1 MEIQDYI
8 EKYGEYG
15 GRMMHFWMTENKQIE
30 LSSASLQILEKI
42 NKNYNKNIEN
52 KEVREENIRSNIS
65 LLADFYLSLYKEMKG
80 ENVLQKQIIID
91 PDEIRKLFAPWGY
104 DKTNTLEFH
113 KIGGE
118 LTNVVFRK
126 VFYEYDIKN
135 IAFITGAP
143 ASGKSRAL
151 RNEAIA
157 SKLNLD
163 SYAVIYDSP
172 ITDFT
177 IFVKE
182 RAEPLLNKGIKICY
196 IQVYNDPVTTFK
208 NMLHRGVNEGR
219 FLPCL
224 YFLYGLLA
232 QKDRV
237 RDIEKWSDGV
247 DGFIYM
253 GIDNSGNNVKETLCD
268 LKDAEKA
275 FDYNITLSQIN
286 KMLAYGEDY
295 RKYLHQER
303 ERIESSGQTG
313 GTRQDVHGGDRLLS
327 VARTTR
333 NNEDTIADVLRGLLH
348 VKVALQLQLR
358 ESLLYNAGTMEESI
372 SGVGE
377 KGNGE
382 NGYGSVINGENI
394 DPKAIIDELIR
405 CASTGESNPD
415 LAERA
420 KLVFL
425 GDELARMHISK
436 EADRRMNPEKYLS
449 PHYAGMLARNVGDES
464 KFGEGEFATSER
476 VFTLRG
482 GEYVMGSASITG
494 PDKVAE
500 MFRHLEGYGVENT
513 FAVYIPKGSDG
524 GADPSK
530 AVVQFLS
537 SGDKGGAQANIDA
550 IIQGA
555 LRCDAKE
562 VYFVHNHPSGS
573 LVPSAQDKAVYLTL
587 GAALGAY
594 GIRLNEGVIL
604 NTNSGKYATFSLGEG
619 DGLSV
624 GHTTREHTESKDLQ
638 RYEVLEFS
646 KTVFDKNH
654 KFDVP
659 QKFTRSEDVA
669 AFLSKMRFGEGDKI
683 GYLVLDRGMNVRGNF
698 FLNKSEIK
706 SEECEALAGE
716 IGKNA
721 IRYSGSG
728 VLLYGRFDMSDRIAR
743 KLSEDISKVSGKM
756 LQLTDIVTFN
766 DRNDYRFYKSYSDDG
781 ILFEGKEE
789 YVKKNNKDN
798 NMDINDKVT
807 DKELTEQRRAFE
819 KEFFA
824 YETGI
829 EMIEARMETHQDTIT
844 EELLLADSA
853 DKLEELKKKIQQ
865 NIVDNGGE
873 KEHVK
878 ELEKLIRK
886 IDYMVSSIR
895 IGDEESGQKKNNPV
909 KEDKKE
915 ERNQKTMQEEGVAKK
930 AAKSSSFP
938 AQIVLGYAQVCDI
951 KDKDGNKI
959 NTPFPK
965 MRIQLDTS
973 YIEKN
978 KGSVNITKRNDGEDM
993 LNLAIVPNDNK
1004 RIQSPYLVISKRDG
1018 LDATVKG
1025 RDVTFSDSNSVY
1037 EFSVSLKDMKAKAQA
1052 AGVDGVN
1059 IPLNVG
1065 SFSGKTAVKINEKS
1079 NDVKNKLSA
1088 GELELDASF
1097 RVVNQF
1103 DRLVKMKQNLDEAR
1117 RDVNYV
1123 NLSLGDGINLE
1134 NAAFRRN
1141 GKIVPQTLI
1150 MLDVEKVKNLPESD
1164 AFGNIK
1170 IAVCARSRDEEYL
1183 RKNGIIVDSNEVFRN
1198 RKNELVPS
1206 LNIVADP
1213 QTYKNGQPY
1222 DNTVKTVTLRKSDI
1236 LNMPTIKKEKSNVV
1250 AIMVDSETNKVS
1262 VNTYAYVN
1270 SGNKKELQ
1278 DYLRKETKDDQLTIN
1293 DKKPQLSTTELCGW
1307 ATNYDIEK
1315 SRKAAVI
1322 WQHTHPKTEL
1332 GADAV
1337 TQYQIVGGMTQ
1348 ETQQQ
1353 QQVNK
1358 KNVARDFSV
1367 STEENGEGEVK
1378 KKGRSV

>member
-65 LLADFYLSLYKEMKG
+65 LLSEFYLSLYKREVGG
-80 ENVLQKQIIID
+80 EQRKRQIVID
-91 PDEIRKLFAPWGY
+91 PDEVRKLLAPWGY
-104 DKTNTLEFH
+104 DKTNVSEYNDVGREVTSR
-113 KIGGE
+113 
-118 LTNVVFRK
+118 VFDDVRDGYGIRSIL
-126 VFYEYDIKN
+126 FLS
-135 IAFITGAP
+135 GAP
-143 ASGKSRAL
+143 ASGKSSAL
-151 RNEAIA
+151 RNVNVAAQIGV
-157 SKLNLD
+157 D
-163 SYAVIYDSP
+163 GYDVVYDSP
-172 ITDFT
+172 ITSFRKFAD
-177 IFVKE
+177 E
-182 RAEPLLNKGIKICY
+182 LARPLLEKGVEVKYVQI
-196 IQVYNDPVTTFK
+196 YNDPVTTFR
-208 NMLHRGVNEGR
+208 NMMDRGISGGR

-224 YFLYGLLA
+224 YFLNGMLMQNNRPKEVAAEFGGL
-232 QKDRV
+232 
-237 RDIEKWSDGV
+237 S
-247 DGFIYM
+247 GFTYM
-253 GIDNSGNNVKETLCD
+253 GIDNAGNVTKEKL
-268 LKDAEKA
+268 LDAKEAERA
-275 FDYNITLSQIN
+275 FDYDITLSQIT
-286 KMLAYGEDY
+286 KMLEYARE
-295 RKYLHQER
+295 YLEKKS
-303 ERIESSGQTG
+303 ERIKRTGQTG
-313 GTRQDVHGGDRLLS
+313 GARQDVRGGTGFSD
-327 VARTTR
+327 AAPATR
-333 NNEDTIADVLRGLLH
+333 DNEDTIADVVRGLLH
-348 VKVALQLQLR
+348 VEMALRVQLGN
-358 ESLLYNAGTMEESI
+358 SLLHNAGALENPMAGFGRE
-372 SGVGE
+372 GVE
-377 KGNGE
+377 RTW
-382 NGYGSVINGENI
+382 YGSDVTDEVVN
-394 DPKAIIDELIR
+394 PKAIKDELIR

-415 LAERA
+415 LAEMA

-425 GDELARMHISK
+425 GEELARMHISK

-494 PDKVAE
+494 SDKVAE

-513 FAVYIPKGSDG
+513 FAVYLPKGSDG

-624 GHTTREHTESKDLQ
+624 GHTTREHTESEDLQ

-706 SEECEALAGE
+706 SEECEAVAGE

-798 NMDINDKVT
+798 DMDSNDKVT

-886 IDYMVSSIR
+886 IDSMVSSIR

-1236 LNMPTIKKEKSNVV
+1236 LNMPTIKKDKSNVV

-1262 VNTYAYVN
+1262 VNTYAYVK
-1270 SGNKKELQ
+1270 SGNKNELQ

-1293 DKKPQLSTTELCGW
+1293 DKKPQLSTIELCGW

-1367 STEENGEGEVK
+1367 SNEENGEGEVK

>member
-1 MEIQDYI
+1 MILLNNIIMTIEEYI

-15 GRMMHFWMTENKQIE
+15 GRLLQFYDNEGSPKI
-30 LSSASLQILEKI
+30 LSDDSKKLLDII

-52 KEVREENIRSNIS
+52 KEVREGNIRSNIS
-65 LLADFYLSLYKEMKG
+65 LLSEFYLSLYKREVGG
-80 ENVLQKQIIID
+80 EQRKRQIVID
-91 PDEIRKLFAPWGY
+91 PDEVRKVLAPWGY
-104 DKTNTLEFH
+104 DKA
-113 KIGGE
+113 
-118 LTNVVFRK
+118 NVSEYNDVGREVTSRVFDDVRNGYGIRSIL
-126 VFYEYDIKN
+126 FL
-135 IAFITGAP
+135 AGAP
-143 ASGKSRAL
+143 ASGKSSAL
-151 RNEAIA
+151 RNGNVAAQVGI
-157 SKLNLD
+157 D
-163 SYAVIYDSP
+163 GYDVVYDSP
-172 ITDFT
+172 ITNFRKFADDM
-177 IFVKE
+177 V
-182 RAEPLLNKGIKICY
+182 RPLLEKGVEVKYVQI
-196 IQVYNDPVTTFK
+196 YNDPVTTFR
-208 NMLHRGVNEGR
+208 NMMDRGVSDGR

-224 YFLYGLLA
+224 YFLNGMLVQNDRPKDVAAEFGGL
-232 QKDRV
+232 
-237 RDIEKWSDGV
+237 S
-247 DGFIYM
+247 GFTYM
-253 GIDNSGNNVKETLCD
+253 GIDNTGNVTKERL
-268 LKDAEKA
+268 LDAREAERA
-275 FDYNITLSQIN
+275 FDYDITLSQIT
-286 KMLAYGEDY
+286 KMHEYGRE
-295 RKYLHQER
+295 YLEKES
-303 ERIESSGQTG
+303 ERIKSAGQTG
-313 GTRQDVHGGDRLLS
+313 GARQDVRGGAGLFNS
-327 VARTTR
+327 APTTR
-333 NNEDTIADVLRGLLH
+333 DNEDTIADVVRGLLH
-348 VKVALQLQLR
+348 VEMALRVQLG
-358 ESLLYNAGTMEESI
+358 ESLLHNAGALENPMAGLGRE
-372 SGVGE
+372 GVE
-377 KGNGE
+377 RTWDEYAVTDEVVN
-382 NGYGSVINGENI
+382 
-394 DPKAIIDELIR
+394 PKAIKDELIR

-420 KLVFL
+420 KFVFL
-425 GDELARMHISK
+425 GEELARKQILK

-449 PHYAGMLARNVGDES
+449 PHYAGMLARNIGDES

-500 MFRHLEGYGVENT
+500 MFRHLESYGVENT

-524 GADPSK
+524 EADHSN
-530 AVVQFLS
+530 AVVQYLA
-537 SGDKGGAQANIDA
+537 SGDKCGAQANMDA
-550 IIQGA
+550 MIQGA

-573 LVPSAQDKAVYLTL
+573 LKPSEPDKKIYSTL
-587 GAALGAY
+587 NNAFEAY
-594 GIRLNEGVIL
+594 SIKLNDAVIL
-604 NTNSGKYATFSLGEG
+604 NTNSGKYATFAFSDKESGII
-619 DGLSV
+619 
-624 GHTTREHTESKDLQ
+624 GHTTHDHTQSENLQ

-646 KTVFDKNH
+646 KTVFEKNH
-654 KFDVP
+654 KFDSLH
-659 QKFTRSEDVA
+659 QILNSNDVA

-706 SEECEALAGE
+706 SEECEAVAGE

-743 KLSEDISKVSGKM
+743 KLSEDISKVSGRT

-766 DRNDYRFYKSYSDDG
+766 DRNDYRHYKSYSDDG

-798 NMDINDKVT
+798 DMDINDKVT

-824 YETGI
+824 HETGI

-886 IDYMVSSIR
+886 IDSMVSSIR
-895 IGDEESGQKKNNPV
+895 IGDEGSGLKNDPV

-915 ERNQKTMQEEGVAKK
+915 ERNQETIQAEGVAKK
-930 AAKSSSFP
+930 AAKASSFP

-965 MRIQLDTS
+965 MRIQLDMS
-973 YIEKN
+973 YVEKN
-978 KGSVNITKRNDGEDM
+978 KGSVNISKRNDGEDM

-1052 AGVDGVN
+1052 AGVEGGN

-1079 NDVKNKLSA
+1079 NDVKNKLSE

-1170 IAVCARSRDEEYL
+1170 IAVCARSR
-1183 RKNGIIVDSNEVFRN
+1183 GIIVDSDEVFRN

-1262 VNTYAYVN
+1262 VNTYAYVK

-1293 DKKPQLSTTELCGW
+1293 DKNPQLSTTELCGW

-1332 GADAV
+1332 GADAGD
-1337 TQYQIVGGMTQ
+1337 IFGNGHG
-1348 ETQQQ
+1348 
-1353 QQVNK
+1353 
-1358 KNVARDFSV
+1358 
-1367 STEENGEGEVK
+1367 EEPLFHK
-1378 KKGRSV
+1378 RH

>member
-1 MEIQDYI
+1 MTIEEYI

-15 GRMMHFWMTENKQIE
+15 GRLLQFYDNEGSPKI
-30 LSSASLQILEKI
+30 LSDDSKKLLDII

-65 LLADFYLSLYKEMKG
+65 LLSEFYLSLYKREVGG
-80 ENVLQKQIIID
+80 EQRKRQIVID
-91 PDEIRKLFAPWGY
+91 PDEVRKVLAPWGY
-104 DKTNTLEFH
+104 DKTNVSEYNDVGREITSR
-113 KIGGE
+113 
-118 LTNVVFRK
+118 VFNDVRDGYGIRSIL
-126 VFYEYDIKN
+126 FL
-135 IAFITGAP
+135 AGAP
-143 ASGKSRAL
+143 ASGKSSAL
-151 RNEAIA
+151 RNGNVAAQIGI
-157 SKLNLD
+157 D
-163 SYAVIYDSP
+163 GYDVVYDSP
-172 ITDFT
+172 ITSFRKFADDM
-177 IFVKE
+177 V
-182 RAEPLLNKGIKICY
+182 RPLLEKGVEVKYVQI
-196 IQVYNDPVTTFK
+196 YNDPVTTFK
-208 NMLHRGVNEGR
+208 NMMDRGISGGR

-224 YFLYGLLA
+224 YFLNGMLMQNNRPKIVA
-232 QKDRV
+232 RMFAGTK
-237 RDIEKWSDGV
+237 
-247 DGFIYM
+247 GFTYM
-253 GIDNSGNNVKETLCD
+253 GIDNTGNVTRERLLDAKE
-268 LKDAEKA
+268 AERA
-275 FDYNITLSQIN
+275 FDYDITLSQIT
-286 KMLAYGEDY
+286 KMHEYG
-295 RKYLHQER
+295 RKYLDKER
-303 ERIESSGQTG
+303 ERVKSAGQTG
-313 GTRQDVHGGDRLLS
+313 GARQDVRGGAGFSD
-327 VARTTR
+327 AAPATR
-333 NNEDTIADVLRGLLH
+333 DNEDTIADVVRGLLH
-348 VKVALQLQLR
+348 VEVALRVQLGN
-358 ESLLYNAGTMEESI
+358 SLLHNAGALENPMAGFGRE
-372 SGVGE
+372 GVE
-377 KGNGE
+377 RTWD
-382 NGYGSVINGENI
+382 GSDVTDEVVN
-394 DPKAIIDELIR
+394 PKAIKDELIR

-420 KLVFL
+420 KFVFL
-425 GDELARMHISK
+425 GEELARRQILK

-449 PHYAGMLARNVGDES
+449 PHYAGMLARNIGDES

-500 MFRHLEGYGVENT
+500 MFRHLESYGVENT

-524 GADPSK
+524 EADHSN
-530 AVVQFLS
+530 AVVQYLA
-537 SGDKGGAQANIDA
+537 SGDKCGAQANMDA
-550 IIQGA
+550 MIQGA

-573 LVPSAQDKAVYLTL
+573 LKPSEPDKKIYSTL
-587 GAALGAY
+587 NNAFEAY
-594 GIRLNEGVIL
+594 SIKLNDAVIL
-604 NTNSGKYATFSLGEG
+604 NTNSGKYATFAFSDKESGII
-619 DGLSV
+619 
-624 GHTTREHTESKDLQ
+624 GHTTHDHTQSENLQ

-646 KTVFDKNH
+646 KTVFEKNH
-654 KFDVP
+654 KFDSLH
-659 QKFTRSEDVA
+659 QILNSNDVA

-706 SEECEALAGE
+706 SEECEAVAGE

-743 KLSEDISKVSGKM
+743 KLSEDISKVSGRT

-766 DRNDYRFYKSYSDDG
+766 DRNDYRHYKSYSDDG

-798 NMDINDKVT
+798 DMDINDKVT

-824 YETGI
+824 HETGI

-886 IDYMVSSIR
+886 IDSMVSSIR
-895 IGDEESGQKKNNPV
+895 IGDEGSGLKNDPV

-915 ERNQKTMQEEGVAKK
+915 ERNQETMQAEGVAKK
-930 AAKSSSFP
+930 AAKASSFP

-965 MRIQLDTS
+965 MRIQLDMS
-973 YIEKN
+973 YVEKN
-978 KGSVNITKRNDGEDM
+978 KGSVNISKRNDGEDM

-1052 AGVDGVN
+1052 AGVEGVN

-1141 GKIVPQTLI
+1141 GKIVPQTFI

-1170 IAVCARSRDEEYL
+1170 IAVCARSR
-1183 RKNGIIVDSNEVFRN
+1183 GIIVDSDEVFRN

-1262 VNTYAYVN
+1262 VNTYAYVK

-1367 STEENGEGEVK
+1367 STEVNGEGEVK

>member
-1 MEIQDYI
+1 MTIEEYI

-15 GRMMHFWMTENKQIE
+15 GRLLQFYDNEGSPKI
-30 LSSASLQILEKI
+30 LSDDSKKLLDII

-65 LLADFYLSLYKEMKG
+65 LLSEFYLSLYKREVGG
-80 ENVLQKQIIID
+80 EQRKRQIVID
-91 PDEIRKLFAPWGY
+91 PDEVRKVLAPWGY
-104 DKTNTLEFH
+104 DKTNVSEYNDVGREVTSR
-113 KIGGE
+113 
-118 LTNVVFRK
+118 VFNDVRDGYGIRSIL
-126 VFYEYDIKN
+126 FLS
-135 IAFITGAP
+135 GAP
-143 ASGKSRAL
+143 ASGKSSAL
-151 RNEAIA
+151 RNGNVAAQIGI
-157 SKLNLD
+157 D
-163 SYAVIYDSP
+163 GYDVVYDSP
-172 ITDFT
+172 ISSFSNFAKN
-177 IFVKE
+177 I
-182 RAEPLLNKGIKICY
+182 ANPLLEKGVKISY

-208 NMLHRGVNEGR
+208 NMLHRGVKEGR
-219 FLPCL
+219 FLPPL
-224 YFLYGLLA
+224 YFLNGMLA
-232 QKDRV
+232 QKNRV
-237 RDIEKWSDGV
+237 RNIARWFDGV

-286 KMLAYGEDY
+286 KMLEYGEDY

-333 NNEDTIADVLRGLLH
+333 NNEDTITDVLRGLLH
-348 VKVALQLQLR
+348 VKVALQLRLR
-358 ESLLYNAGTMEESI
+358 ESLFYDAGTMEESI
-372 SGVGE
+372 SGVGQ
-377 KGNGE
+377 KGNGG
-382 NGYGSVINGENI
+382 NGYGSSVGLIEENI

-405 CASTGESNPD
+405 CASTGESNPY

-425 GDELARMHISK
+425 GEELAMN

-449 PHYAGMLARNVGDES
+449 PHYAGMLARNIGDES

-500 MFRHLEGYGVENT
+500 MFRHLESYGVENT

-524 GADPSK
+524 EADHSN
-530 AVVQFLS
+530 AVVQYLA

-550 IIQGA
+550 MIQGA

-573 LVPSAQDKAVYLTL
+573 LKPSEPDKKIYSTL
-587 GAALGAY
+587 NNAFEAY
-594 GIRLNEGVIL
+594 SIKLNDAVIL
-604 NTNSGKYATFSLGEG
+604 NTNSGKYATFAFSDKESGII
-619 DGLSV
+619 
-624 GHTTREHTESKDLQ
+624 GHTTHDHTQSENLQ

-646 KTVFDKNH
+646 KTVFEKNH
-654 KFDVP
+654 KFDSLH
-659 QKFTRSEDVA
+659 QILNSNDVA

-706 SEECEALAGE
+706 SEECEAVAGE

-743 KLSEDISKVSGKM
+743 KLSEDISKVSGRT

-766 DRNDYRFYKSYSDDG
+766 DRNDYRHYKSYSDDG

-798 NMDINDKVT
+798 DMDINDKVT

-824 YETGI
+824 HETGI

-886 IDYMVSSIR
+886 IDSMVSSIR
-895 IGDEESGQKKNNPV
+895 IGDEGSGLKNDPV

-915 ERNQKTMQEEGVAKK
+915 ERNQETMQAEGVAKK
-930 AAKSSSFP
+930 AAKASSFP

-965 MRIQLDTS
+965 MRIQLDMS
-973 YIEKN
+973 YVEKN
-978 KGSVNITKRNDGEDM
+978 KGSVNISKRNDGEDM

-1052 AGVDGVN
+1052 AGVEGVN

-1123 NLSLGDGINLE
+1123 NLSLGVGINLE

-1141 GKIVPQTLI
+1141 GKIVPQTFI

-1170 IAVCARSRDEEYL
+1170 IAVCARSR
-1183 RKNGIIVDSNEVFRN
+1183 GIIVDSDEVFRN

-1222 DNTVKTVTLRKSDI
+1222 DNTVKTVILRKSDI

-1262 VNTYAYVN
+1262 VNTYAYVK

-1367 STEENGEGEVK
+1367 STEVNGEGEVK

>member
-1 MEIQDYI
+1 MQFYDNEGSPKI
-8 EKYGEYG
+8 
-15 GRMMHFWMTENKQIE
+15 
-30 LSSASLQILEKI
+30 LSDDSKKLLDII

-52 KEVREENIRSNIS
+52 KEVREGNIRSNIS
-65 LLADFYLSLYKEMKG
+65 LLSEFYLSLYKREVGG
-80 ENVLQKQIIID
+80 EQRKRQIVID
-91 PDEIRKLFAPWGY
+91 PDEVRKVLAPWGY
-104 DKTNTLEFH
+104 DKTNVSEYNDVGREVTSR
-113 KIGGE
+113 
-118 LTNVVFRK
+118 VFDDVRNGYGIRSIL
-126 VFYEYDIKN
+126 FL
-135 IAFITGAP
+135 AGAP
-143 ASGKSRAL
+143 ASGKSSAL
-151 RNEAIA
+151 RNGNVAAQIGI
-157 SKLNLD
+157 D
-163 SYAVIYDSP
+163 GYDVVYDSP
-172 ITDFT
+172 ITSFRKFADDM
-177 IFVKE
+177 V
-182 RAEPLLNKGIKICY
+182 RPLLEKGVEVKYVQI
-196 IQVYNDPVTTFK
+196 YNDPVTTFR
-208 NMLHRGVNEGR
+208 NMMDRGISGGR

-224 YFLYGLLA
+224 YFLNGMLV
-232 QKDRV
+232 QNHRPKDVTRMF
-237 RDIEKWSDGV
+237 DGTK
-247 DGFIYM
+247 GFTYM
-253 GIDNSGNNVKETLCD
+253 GIDNTGNVTKERL
-268 LKDAEKA
+268 LDAREAERA
-275 FDYNITLSQIN
+275 FDYDITLSQIT
-286 KMLAYGEDY
+286 KMHEYG
-295 RKYLHQER
+295 RKYLDKER
-303 ERIESSGQTG
+303 ESVKRTGQTG
-313 GTRQDVHGGDRLLS
+313 GTRQDVRGGAGLFNS
-327 VARTTR
+327 APTTR
-333 NNEDTIADVLRGLLH
+333 DNEDTIADVVRGLLH
-348 VKVALQLQLR
+348 VEMALRVQLG
-358 ESLLYNAGTMEESI
+358 ESLLHNAGALENPMAGFGRE
-372 SGVGE
+372 GVE
-377 KGNGE
+377 RTWD
-382 NGYGSVINGENI
+382 GSDVTDEVVN
-394 DPKAIIDELIR
+394 PKAIKDELIR

-420 KLVFL
+420 KFVFL
-425 GDELARMHISK
+425 GEELARWQILK
-436 EADRRMNPEKYLS
+436 EEDRRMNPEKYLS

-500 MFRHLEGYGVENT
+500 MFRHLESYGVENT

-524 GADPSK
+524 EADHSN
-530 AVVQFLS
+530 AVVQYLA
-537 SGDKGGAQANIDA
+537 SGDKCGAQANMDA
-550 IIQGA
+550 MIQGA

-573 LVPSAQDKAVYLTL
+573 LKPSEPDKKIYSTL
-587 GAALGAY
+587 NNAFEAY
-594 GIRLNEGVIL
+594 SIKLNDAVIL
-604 NTNSGKYATFSLGEG
+604 NTNSGKYATFAFSDKESGII
-619 DGLSV
+619 
-624 GHTTREHTESKDLQ
+624 GHTTHDHTQSENLQ

-654 KFDVP
+654 KFDSLH
-659 QKFTRSEDVA
+659 QILNSNDVA

-706 SEECEALAGE
+706 SEECEAVAGE

-743 KLSEDISKVSGKM
+743 KLSEDISKVSGRT

-766 DRNDYRFYKSYSDDG
+766 DRNDYRHYKSYSDDG

-798 NMDINDKVT
+798 DMDINDKVT

-824 YETGI
+824 HETGI

-886 IDYMVSSIR
+886 IDSMVSSIR
-895 IGDEESGQKKNNPV
+895 IGDEGSGLKNDPV

-915 ERNQKTMQEEGVAKK
+915 ERNQETMQAEGVAKK
-930 AAKSSSFP
+930 AAKASSFP

-965 MRIQLDTS
+965 MRIQLDMS
-973 YIEKN
+973 YVEKN
-978 KGSVNITKRNDGEDM
+978 KGSVNISKRNDGEDM

-1052 AGVDGVN
+1052 AGVEGVN

-1141 GKIVPQTLI
+1141 GKIVPQTFI

-1170 IAVCARSRDEEYL
+1170 IAVCARSR
-1183 RKNGIIVDSNEVFRN
+1183 GIIVDSDEVFCN

-1262 VNTYAYVN
+1262 VNTYAYVK

-1293 DKKPQLSTTELCGW
+1293 DKKPQLSMTELCGW

-1367 STEENGEGEVK
+1367 STEVNGEGEVK

>member
-1 MEIQDYI
+1 MTIEEYI

-15 GRMMHFWMTENKQIE
+15 GRLLQFYDNEGSPKI
-30 LSSASLQILEKI
+30 LSDDSKKLLDII

-52 KEVREENIRSNIS
+52 KEVREGNIRSNIS
-65 LLADFYLSLYKEMKG
+65 LLSEFYLSLYKREVGG
-80 ENVLQKQIIID
+80 EQRKRQIVID
-91 PDEIRKLFAPWGY
+91 PDEVRKVLAPWGY
-104 DKTNTLEFH
+104 DKA
-113 KIGGE
+113 
-118 LTNVVFRK
+118 NVSEYNDVGREVTSRVFDDVRNGYGIRSIL
-126 VFYEYDIKN
+126 FL
-135 IAFITGAP
+135 AGAP
-143 ASGKSRAL
+143 ASGKSSAL
-151 RNEAIA
+151 RNGNVAAQIGI
-157 SKLNLD
+157 D
-163 SYAVIYDSP
+163 GYDVVYDSP
-172 ITDFT
+172 ITSFRKFADDM
-177 IFVKE
+177 V
-182 RAEPLLNKGIKICY
+182 RPLLEKGVEVKYVQI
-196 IQVYNDPVTTFK
+196 YNDPVTTFR
-208 NMLHRGVNEGR
+208 NMMDRGISGGR

-224 YFLYGLLA
+224 YFLNGMLVQNHRPKMVAAELGGL
-232 QKDRV
+232 
-237 RDIEKWSDGV
+237 S
-247 DGFIYM
+247 GFSYM
-253 GIDNSGNNVKETLCD
+253 GIDNAGNVTRERLLDAKE
-268 LKDAEKA
+268 AEMA
-275 FDYNITLSQIN
+275 FDYDITLSQIT
-286 KMLAYGEDY
+286 KMHKYGRE
-295 RKYLHQER
+295 YLEKES
-303 ERIESSGQTG
+303 ERIKRTGQTG
-313 GTRQDVHGGDRLLS
+313 GARQDVRGGAGFAD
-327 VARTTR
+327 AAPATR
-333 NNEDTIADVLRGLLH
+333 DNEDTIADVVRGLLH
-348 VKVALQLQLR
+348 VEVALRVQLGN
-358 ESLLYNAGTMEESI
+358 SLLHNAGALENPMAGFGRE
-372 SGVGE
+372 GVE
-377 KGNGE
+377 RTWD
-382 NGYGSVINGENI
+382 GSDVTDEVVN
-394 DPKAIIDELIR
+394 PKAIKDELIR

-420 KLVFL
+420 KFVFL
-425 GDELARMHISK
+425 GEELARRQILK

-449 PHYAGMLARNVGDES
+449 PHYAGMLARNIGDES

-500 MFRHLEGYGVENT
+500 MFRHLESYGVENT

-524 GADPSK
+524 EADHSN
-530 AVVQFLS
+530 AVVQYLA
-537 SGDKGGAQANIDA
+537 SGDKCGAQANMDA
-550 IIQGA
+550 MIQGA

-573 LVPSAQDKAVYLTL
+573 LKPSEPDKKIYSTL
-587 GAALGAY
+587 NNAFEAY
-594 GIRLNEGVIL
+594 SIKLNDAVIL
-604 NTNSGKYATFSLGEG
+604 NTNSGKYATFAFSDKESGII
-619 DGLSV
+619 
-624 GHTTREHTESKDLQ
+624 GHTTHDHTQSENLQ

-646 KTVFDKNH
+646 KTVFEKNH
-654 KFDVP
+654 KFDSLH
-659 QKFTRSEDVA
+659 QILNSNDVA

-706 SEECEALAGE
+706 SEECEAVAGE

-743 KLSEDISKVSGKM
+743 KLSEDISKVSGRT

-766 DRNDYRFYKSYSDDG
+766 DRNDYRHYKSYSDDG

-798 NMDINDKVT
+798 DMDINDKVT

-824 YETGI
+824 HETGI

-886 IDYMVSSIR
+886 IDSMVSSIR
-895 IGDEESGQKKNNPV
+895 IGDEGSGLKNDPV

-915 ERNQKTMQEEGVAKK
+915 ERNQETMQAEGVAKK
-930 AAKSSSFP
+930 AAKASSFP

-965 MRIQLDTS
+965 MRIQLDMS
-973 YIEKN
+973 YVEKN
-978 KGSVNITKRNDGEDM
+978 KGSVNISKRNDGEDM

-1037 EFSVSLKDMKAKAQA
+1037 EFSVSLKDMKAKVQA
-1052 AGVDGVN
+1052 AGVEGVN

-1141 GKIVPQTLI
+1141 GKIVPQTFI

-1170 IAVCARSRDEEYL
+1170 IAVCARSR
-1183 RKNGIIVDSNEVFRN
+1183 GIIVDSDEVFRN

-1262 VNTYAYVN
+1262 VNTYAYVK

-1367 STEENGEGEVK
+1367 STEVNGEGEVK

>member
-1 MEIQDYI
+1 
-8 EKYGEYG
+8 
-15 GRMMHFWMTENKQIE
+15 MHFWMTENKQIE

-65 LLADFYLSLYKEMKG
+65 LLSEFYLSLYKREVGG
-80 ENVLQKQIIID
+80 EQRKRQIVID
-91 PDEIRKLFAPWGY
+91 PDEVRKVLAPWGY
-104 DKTNTLEFH
+104 DKA
-113 KIGGE
+113 
-118 LTNVVFRK
+118 NVSEYNDVGREVTSRVFNDVRDGYGIRS
-126 VFYEYDIKN
+126 VLFL
-135 IAFITGAP
+135 AGAP
-143 ASGKSRAL
+143 ASGKSSAL
-151 RNEAIA
+151 RNGKVAAQVGI
-157 SKLNLD
+157 D
-163 SYAVIYDSP
+163 GYDVVYDSP
-172 ITDFT
+172 ISSFSNFAKN
-177 IFVKE
+177 I
-182 RAEPLLNKGIKICY
+182 ANPLLEKGVKISY

-208 NMLHRGVNEGR
+208 NMLHRGVKEGR

-224 YFLYGLLA
+224 YFLNGLLA

-237 RDIEKWSDGV
+237 TAIAKRFNGTEN
-247 DGFIYM
+247 FAYL
-253 GIDNSGNNVKETLCD
+253 GINNSGNIVKEELYN
-268 LKDAEKA
+268 LKEAEKT

-286 KMLAYGEDY
+286 KMLDYGRE
-295 RKYLHQER
+295 YLRQER
-303 ERIESSGQTG
+303 ERIESTGQTG
-313 GTRQDVHGGDRLLS
+313 GTRQDVRGNRMEDITS
-327 VARTTR
+327 TTR
-333 NNEDTIADVLRGLLH
+333 NNEDTITDVLRGLFH
-348 VKVALQLQLR
+348 VKVALRLQLR
-358 ESLLYNAGTMEESI
+358 NSLLYNAGTMEESM
-372 SGVGE
+372 VGMGRE
-377 KGNGE
+377 GDGG
-382 NGYGSVINGENI
+382 NGYGSSVGLIEENI
-394 DPKAIIDELIR
+394 DPKAIKDELIR
-405 CASTGESNPD
+405 CVSTGESNPD

-425 GDELARMHISK
+425 GEELAMN
-436 EADRRMNPEKYLS
+436 ETDRRMNPEKYLS
-449 PHYAGMLARNVGDES
+449 PHYAGMLAQNIGDES

-500 MFRHLEGYGVENT
+500 MFRHLESYGVENT

-524 GADPSK
+524 EADHSN
-530 AVVQFLS
+530 AVVQYLA

-550 IIQGA
+550 MIQGA

-573 LVPSAQDKAVYLTL
+573 LKPSEPDKKIYSTL
-587 GAALGAY
+587 NNAFEAY
-594 GIRLNEGVIL
+594 SIKLNDAVIL
-604 NTNSGKYATFSLGEG
+604 NTNSGKYATFAFSDKESGII
-619 DGLSV
+619 
-624 GHTTREHTESKDLQ
+624 GHTTHDHTQSENLQ

-646 KTVFDKNH
+646 KTVFEKNH
-654 KFDVP
+654 KFDSLH
-659 QKFTRSEDVA
+659 QILNSNDVA

-706 SEECEALAGE
+706 SEECEAVAGE

-743 KLSEDISKVSGKM
+743 KLSEDISKVSGRT

-766 DRNDYRFYKSYSDDG
+766 DRNDYRHYKSYSDDG

-798 NMDINDKVT
+798 DMDINDKVT

-824 YETGI
+824 HETGI

-886 IDYMVSSIR
+886 IDSMVSSIR
-895 IGDEESGQKKNNPV
+895 IGDEGSGLKKNPV

-915 ERNQKTMQEEGVAKK
+915 ERNQKTMQAEGVAKK
-930 AAKSSSFP
+930 AAKASSFP

-978 KGSVNITKRNDGEDM
+978 KGSVNISKRNDGEDM

-1052 AGVDGVN
+1052 AGVEGVN

-1262 VNTYAYVN
+1262 VNTYAYVK
-1270 SGNKKELQ
+1270 SGNKNELQ

-1293 DKKPQLSTTELCGW
+1293 DKKPQLSTIELCGW

-1367 STEENGEGEVK
+1367 STEVNGEGEVK

>member
-1 MEIQDYI
+1 MGREVTSRVFDDVRNG
-8 EKYGEYG
+8 YG
-15 GRMMHFWMTENKQIE
+15 
-30 LSSASLQILEKI
+30 
-42 NKNYNKNIEN
+42 
-52 KEVREENIRSNIS
+52 IRSI
-65 LLADFYLSLYKEMKG
+65 
-80 ENVLQKQIIID
+80 
-91 PDEIRKLFAPWGY
+91 LF
-104 DKTNTLEFH
+104 L
-113 KIGGE
+113 
-118 LTNVVFRK
+118 
-126 VFYEYDIKN
+126 
-135 IAFITGAP
+135 TGAP
-143 ASGKSRAL
+143 ASGKSSAL

-172 ITDFT
+172 ITSFSNFAKN
-177 IFVKE
+177 I
-182 RAEPLLNKGIKICY
+182 ANPLLEKGVKISY

-208 NMLHRGVNEGR
+208 NMLHRGVKEGR
-219 FLPCL
+219 FLPCS
-224 YFLYGLLA
+224 YFLNGMLV
-232 QKDRV
+232 QKDRPKT
-237 RDIEKWSDGV
+237 IEKRFKDV
-247 DGFIYM
+247 KEFTYI

-268 LKDAEKA
+268 LKDAEKT

-286 KMLAYGEDY
+286 KMLEYGEYY
-295 RKYLHQER
+295 RKHLRQER
-303 ERIESSGQTG
+303 ERTESSRQTG
-313 GTRQDVHGGDRLLS
+313 GTRQDVHGGDWLLS

-333 NNEDTIADVLRGLLH
+333 DNENTITAILRGLLH

-358 ESLLYNAGTMEESI
+358 QSLLYDARTMEESI
-372 SGVGE
+372 SGVGRE
-377 KGNGE
+377 GDGG
-382 NGYGSVINGENI
+382 NGYGSSVGLIEENI

-425 GDELARMHISK
+425 GEELARRLISK

-500 MFRHLEGYGVENT
+500 MFRHLESYGVENT

-550 IIQGA
+550 MIQGA

-562 VYFVHNHPSGS
+562 VYFVHNHPSGT

-604 NTNSGKYATFSLGEG
+604 NTTSGKYATFSLGEG

-624 GHTTREHTESKDLQ
+624 GHTTREHTESEDLQ

-706 SEECEALAGE
+706 SEECESLAGE

-766 DRNDYRFYKSYSDDG
+766 DRNDYRHYKSYSDDG

-798 NMDINDKVT
+798 DMDINDKVT

-824 YETGI
+824 HETGI

-886 IDYMVSSIR
+886 IDSMVSSIR
-895 IGDEESGQKKNNPV
+895 IGDEGSGLKNDPV

-915 ERNQKTMQEEGVAKK
+915 ERNQETMQAEGVAKK
-930 AAKSSSFP
+930 AAKASSFP

-965 MRIQLDTS
+965 MRIQLDMS
-973 YIEKN
+973 YVEKN
-978 KGSVNITKRNDGEDM
+978 KGSVNISKRNDGEDM

-1052 AGVDGVN
+1052 AGVEGVN

-1079 NDVKNKLSA
+1079 NDVKNKLSE

-1170 IAVCARSRDEEYL
+1170 IAVCARSR
-1183 RKNGIIVDSNEVFRN
+1183 GIIVDSDEVFRN

-1262 VNTYAYVN
+1262 VNTYAYVK

-1293 DKKPQLSTTELCGW
+1293 DKKPLLSTTELCGW

-1353 QQVNK
+1353 QVNK

-1367 STEENGEGEVK
+1367 STEVNGEGEVK

>member
-1 MEIQDYI
+1 MILLNNIIMTIEEYI

-15 GRMMHFWMTENKQIE
+15 GRLLQFYDNEGSPKI
-30 LSSASLQILEKI
+30 LSDDSKKLLDII

-52 KEVREENIRSNIS
+52 KEVREGNIRSNIS
-65 LLADFYLSLYKEMKG
+65 LLSEFYLSLYKREVGG
-80 ENVLQKQIIID
+80 EQRKRQIVID
-91 PDEIRKLFAPWGY
+91 PDEVRKVLAPWGY
-104 DKTNTLEFH
+104 DKTNVSEYNDVGREVTSR
-113 KIGGE
+113 
-118 LTNVVFRK
+118 VFDDVRNGYGIRSIL
-126 VFYEYDIKN
+126 FL
-135 IAFITGAP
+135 AGAP
-143 ASGKSRAL
+143 ASGKSSAL
-151 RNEAIA
+151 RNGNVAAQVGI
-157 SKLNLD
+157 D
-163 SYAVIYDSP
+163 GYDVVYDSP
-172 ITDFT
+172 ITNFRKFADDM
-177 IFVKE
+177 V
-182 RAEPLLNKGIKICY
+182 RPLLEKGVEVKYVQI
-196 IQVYNDPVTTFK
+196 YNDPVTTFR
-208 NMLHRGVNEGR
+208 NMMDRGVSDGR

-224 YFLYGLLA
+224 YFLNGMLVQNDRPKDVAAEFGGL
-232 QKDRV
+232 
-237 RDIEKWSDGV
+237 S
-247 DGFIYM
+247 GFTYM
-253 GIDNSGNNVKETLCD
+253 GIDNTGNVTKERL
-268 LKDAEKA
+268 LDAREAERA
-275 FDYNITLSQIN
+275 FDYDITLSQIT
-286 KMLAYGEDY
+286 KMHEYGRE
-295 RKYLHQER
+295 YLEKES
-303 ERIESSGQTG
+303 ERIKSAGQTG
-313 GTRQDVHGGDRLLS
+313 GARQDVRGGAGLFNS
-327 VARTTR
+327 APATR
-333 NNEDTIADVLRGLLH
+333 DNEDTIADVVRGLLH
-348 VKVALQLQLR
+348 VEMALRVQLG
-358 ESLLYNAGTMEESI
+358 ESLLHNAGALENPMAGLGRE
-372 SGVGE
+372 GVE
-377 KGNGE
+377 RTWDEYAVTDEVVN
-382 NGYGSVINGENI
+382 
-394 DPKAIIDELIR
+394 PKAIKDELIR

-420 KLVFL
+420 KFVFL
-425 GDELARMHISK
+425 GEELARRQILK

-449 PHYAGMLARNVGDES
+449 PHYAGMLARNIGDES

-500 MFRHLEGYGVENT
+500 MFRHLESYGVENT

-524 GADPSK
+524 EADHSN
-530 AVVQFLS
+530 AVVQYLA
-537 SGDKGGAQANIDA
+537 SGDKCGAQANMDA
-550 IIQGA
+550 MIQGA

-573 LVPSAQDKAVYLTL
+573 LKPSEPDKKIYSTL
-587 GAALGAY
+587 NNAFEAY
-594 GIRLNEGVIL
+594 SIKLNDAVIL
-604 NTNSGKYATFSLGEG
+604 NTNSGKYATFAFSDKESGII
-619 DGLSV
+619 
-624 GHTTREHTESKDLQ
+624 GHTTHDHTQSENLQ

-646 KTVFDKNH
+646 KTVFEKNH
-654 KFDVP
+654 KFDSLH
-659 QKFTRSEDVA
+659 QILNSNDVA

-706 SEECEALAGE
+706 SEECEAVAGE

-743 KLSEDISKVSGKM
+743 KLSEDISKVSGRT

-766 DRNDYRFYKSYSDDG
+766 DRNDYRHYKSYSDDG

-798 NMDINDKVT
+798 DMDINDKVT

-824 YETGI
+824 HETGI

-886 IDYMVSSIR
+886 IDSMVSSIR
-895 IGDEESGQKKNNPV
+895 IGDEGSGLKNDPV

-915 ERNQKTMQEEGVAKK
+915 ERNQETMQAEGVAKK
-930 AAKSSSFP
+930 AAKASSFP

-965 MRIQLDTS
+965 MRIQLDMS
-973 YIEKN
+973 YVEKN
-978 KGSVNITKRNDGEDM
+978 KGSVNISKRNDGEDM

-1004 RIQSPYLVISKRDG
+1004 RVQSPYLVISKRDG

-1052 AGVDGVN
+1052 AGVEGVN

-1141 GKIVPQTLI
+1141 GKIVPQTFI

-1170 IAVCARSRDEEYL
+1170 IAVCARSR
-1183 RKNGIIVDSNEVFRN
+1183 GIIVDSDEVFRN

-1222 DNTVKTVTLRKSDI
+1222 DNTVKTVILRKSDI

-1262 VNTYAYVN
+1262 VNTYAYVK

-1367 STEENGEGEVK
+1367 STEVNGEGEVK

>member
-1 MEIQDYI
+1 MTIEEYI

-15 GRMMHFWMTENKQIE
+15 GRLLQFYDNEGSPKI
-30 LSSASLQILEKI
+30 LSDDSKKLLDII
-42 NKNYNKNIEN
+42 NKNYIKSLENKDDIDKNI
-52 KEVREENIRSNIS
+52 RLNIS
-65 LLADFYLSLYKEMKG
+65 YLSEFYLSLYKEMKG
-80 ENVLQKQIIID
+80 ESVLQKQIIID
-91 PDEIRKLFAPWGY
+91 PDEIRKLLAPWGY

-118 LTNVVFRK
+118 LTNDVSRK
-126 VFYEYDIKN
+126 VFYEYDVKN

-157 SKLNLD
+157 EKLNLN
-163 SYAVIYDSP
+163 SYSVIYDSP
-172 ITDFT
+172 ITDFA
-177 IFVKE
+177 IFAKE

-224 YFLYGLLA
+224 YFLNGMLV

-237 RDIEKWSDGV
+237 TTIASEFDSR
-247 DGFIYM
+247 DGFTYI
-253 GIDNSGNNVKETLCD
+253 GINNSENIAKEELCD
-268 LKDAEKA
+268 LKEAEKT

-295 RKYLHQER
+295 RKHLQEER
-303 ERIESSGQTG
+303 KRIESSGQIG
-313 GTRQDVHGGDRLLS
+313 GARQDVHGGGGMEEFI
-327 VARTTR
+327 ATKR
-333 NNEDTIADVLRGLLH
+333 NNEDTITAILRGLLH

-358 ESLLYNAGTMEESI
+358 QSLLYDAGTMEESI
-372 SGVGE
+372 SGVGQ
-377 KGNGE
+377 KGNGG
-382 NGYGSVINGENI
+382 NGYGSSVGLIEENI
-394 DPKAIIDELIR
+394 DPKAIKDELIR
-405 CASTGESNPD
+405 SASTGESNPD

-420 KLVFL
+420 KFVFL
-425 GDELARMHISK
+425 GEELARMRISK

-449 PHYAGMLARNVGDES
+449 PYYAGMLARNIGDES

-500 MFRHLEGYGVENT
+500 MFRHLESYGVENT

-524 GADPSK
+524 EADHSN
-530 AVVQFLS
+530 AVVQYLA
-537 SGDKGGAQANIDA
+537 SGDKCGAQANMDA
-550 IIQGA
+550 MIQGA

-573 LVPSAQDKAVYLTL
+573 LKPSEPDKKIYSTL
-587 GAALGAY
+587 NNAFEAY
-594 GIRLNEGVIL
+594 SIKLNDAVIL
-604 NTNSGKYATFSLGEG
+604 NTNSGKYATFAFSDKESGII
-619 DGLSV
+619 
-624 GHTTREHTESKDLQ
+624 GHTTHDHTQSENLQ

-646 KTVFDKNH
+646 KTVFEKNH
-654 KFDVP
+654 KFDSLH
-659 QKFTRSEDVA
+659 QILNSNDVA

-706 SEECEALAGE
+706 SEECEAVAGE

-743 KLSEDISKVSGKM
+743 KLSEDISKVSGRT

-766 DRNDYRFYKSYSDDG
+766 DRNDYRHYKSYSDDG

-798 NMDINDKVT
+798 DMDINDKVT

-824 YETGI
+824 HETGI

-886 IDYMVSSIR
+886 IDSMVSSIR
-895 IGDEESGQKKNNPV
+895 IGDEGSGLKNDPV

-915 ERNQKTMQEEGVAKK
+915 ERNQETMQAEGVAKK
-930 AAKSSSFP
+930 AAKASSFP

-965 MRIQLDTS
+965 MRIQLDMS
-973 YIEKN
+973 YVEKN
-978 KGSVNITKRNDGEDM
+978 KGSVNISKRNDGEDM

-1052 AGVDGVN
+1052 AGVEGVN

-1170 IAVCARSRDEEYL
+1170 IAVCARSR
-1183 RKNGIIVDSNEVFRN
+1183 GIIVDSDEVFRN

-1262 VNTYAYVN
+1262 VNTYAYVK

-1293 DKKPQLSTTELCGW
+1293 DKKPLLSTTELCGW

-1367 STEENGEGEVK
+1367 STEVNGEGEVK

>member
-65 LLADFYLSLYKEMKG
+65 LLSEFYLSLYKREVGG
-80 ENVLQKQIIID
+80 EQRKRQIVID
-91 PDEIRKLFAPWGY
+91 PDEVRKVLAPWGY
-104 DKTNTLEFH
+104 DKA
-113 KIGGE
+113 
-118 LTNVVFRK
+118 NVSEYNDVGREVTSRVFNDVRDGYGIRSIL
-126 VFYEYDIKN
+126 FLS
-135 IAFITGAP
+135 GAP
-143 ASGKSRAL
+143 ASGKSSAL
-151 RNEAIA
+151 RNVNVAAQIGI
-157 SKLNLD
+157 D
-163 SYAVIYDSP
+163 GYDVVYDSP
-172 ITDFT
+172 ISSFSNFAKN
-177 IFVKE
+177 I
-182 RAEPLLNKGIKICY
+182 ANPLLEKGVKISY

-208 NMLHRGVNEGR
+208 NMLHRGVKEGR

-224 YFLYGLLA
+224 YFLNGLLA

-237 RDIEKWSDGV
+237 TAIAKRFNGTEN
-247 DGFIYM
+247 FAYL
-253 GIDNSGNNVKETLCD
+253 GINNSGNIVKEELYN
-268 LKDAEKA
+268 LKEAEKT

-286 KMLAYGEDY
+286 KMLDYGRE
-295 RKYLHQER
+295 YLRQER
-303 ERIESSGQTG
+303 ERIESTGQTG
-313 GTRQDVHGGDRLLS
+313 GTRQDVRGNRMEDITS
-327 VARTTR
+327 TTR
-333 NNEDTIADVLRGLLH
+333 NNEDTITDVLRGLFH
-348 VKVALQLQLR
+348 VKVALRLQLR
-358 ESLLYNAGTMEESI
+358 NSLLYNAGTMEESM
-372 SGVGE
+372 VGMGRE
-377 KGNGE
+377 GDGG
-382 NGYGSVINGENI
+382 NGYGSSVGLIEENI
-394 DPKAIIDELIR
+394 DPKAIKDELIR
-405 CASTGESNPD
+405 CVSTGESNPD

-425 GDELARMHISK
+425 GEELAMN

-449 PHYAGMLARNVGDES
+449 PHYAGMLAQNIGDES

-500 MFRHLEGYGVENT
+500 MFRHLESYGVENT

-530 AVVQFLS
+530 AVVQYLA

-550 IIQGA
+550 MIQGA

-573 LVPSAQDKAVYLTL
+573 LKPSEPDKKIYSTL
-587 GAALGAY
+587 NNAFEAY
-594 GIRLNEGVIL
+594 SIKLNDAVIL
-604 NTNSGKYATFSLGEG
+604 NTNSGKYATFAFSDKESGII
-619 DGLSV
+619 
-624 GHTTREHTESKDLQ
+624 GHTTHDHTQSENLQ

-646 KTVFDKNH
+646 KTVFEKNH
-654 KFDVP
+654 KFDSLH
-659 QKFTRSEDVA
+659 QILNSNDVA

-706 SEECEALAGE
+706 SEECEAVAGE

-743 KLSEDISKVSGKM
+743 KLSEDISKVSGRT

-766 DRNDYRFYKSYSDDG
+766 DRNDYRHYKSYSDDG

-798 NMDINDKVT
+798 DMDINDKVT

-824 YETGI
+824 HETGI

-886 IDYMVSSIR
+886 IDSMVSSIR
-895 IGDEESGQKKNNPV
+895 IGDEGSGLKNDPV

-930 AAKSSSFP
+930 AAKSTSFP

-1052 AGVDGVN
+1052 AGVEGVN

-1134 NAAFRRN
+1134 NVAFRRN

-1236 LNMPTIKKEKSNVV
+1236 LNMPTIKKDKSNVV

-1262 VNTYAYVN
+1262 VNTYAYVK
-1270 SGNKKELQ
+1270 SGNKNELQ

-1322 WQHTHPKTEL
+1322 WQHTHPKKEL

-1353 QQVNK
+1353 QVNK

-1367 STEENGEGEVK
+1367 SNEENGEGEVK

>member
-65 LLADFYLSLYKEMKG
+65 LLSEFYLSLYKREVGG
-80 ENVLQKQIIID
+80 EQRKRQIVID
-91 PDEIRKLFAPWGY
+91 PDEVRKVLAPWGY
-104 DKTNTLEFH
+104 DKA
-113 KIGGE
+113 
-118 LTNVVFRK
+118 NVSEYNDVGREVTSRVFNDVRDGYGIRSIL
-126 VFYEYDIKN
+126 FLS
-135 IAFITGAP
+135 GAP
-143 ASGKSRAL
+143 ASGKSSAL
-151 RNEAIA
+151 RNVNVAAQIGI
-157 SKLNLD
+157 D
-163 SYAVIYDSP
+163 GYDVVYDSP
-172 ITDFT
+172 ISSFSNFAKN
-177 IFVKE
+177 I
-182 RAEPLLNKGIKICY
+182 ANPLLEKGVKISY

-208 NMLHRGVNEGR
+208 NMLHRGVKEGR

-224 YFLYGLLA
+224 YFLNGLLA

-237 RDIEKWSDGV
+237 TAIAKRFNGTEN
-247 DGFIYM
+247 FAYL
-253 GIDNSGNNVKETLCD
+253 GINNSGNIVKEELYN
-268 LKDAEKA
+268 LKEAEKT

-286 KMLAYGEDY
+286 KMLDYGRE
-295 RKYLHQER
+295 YLRQER
-303 ERIESSGQTG
+303 ERIESTGQTG
-313 GTRQDVHGGDRLLS
+313 GTRQDVRGNRMEDITS
-327 VARTTR
+327 TTR
-333 NNEDTIADVLRGLLH
+333 NNEDTITDVLRGLFH
-348 VKVALQLQLR
+348 VKVALRLQLR
-358 ESLLYNAGTMEESI
+358 NSLLYNAGTMEESM
-372 SGVGE
+372 VGMGRE
-377 KGNGE
+377 GDGG
-382 NGYGSVINGENI
+382 NGYGSSVGLIEENI
-394 DPKAIIDELIR
+394 DSKAIKDELIR
-405 CASTGESNPD
+405 CVSTGESNPD

-425 GDELARMHISK
+425 GEELAMN

-449 PHYAGMLARNVGDES
+449 PHYAGMLAQNIGDES

-500 MFRHLEGYGVENT
+500 MFRHLESYGVENT

-530 AVVQFLS
+530 AVVQYLA

-550 IIQGA
+550 MIQGA

-573 LVPSAQDKAVYLTL
+573 LKPSEPDKKIYSTL
-587 GAALGAY
+587 NNAFEAY
-594 GIRLNEGVIL
+594 SIKLNDAVIL
-604 NTNSGKYATFSLGEG
+604 NTNSGKYATFAFSDKESGII
-619 DGLSV
+619 
-624 GHTTREHTESKDLQ
+624 GHTTHDHTQSENLQ

-646 KTVFDKNH
+646 KTVFEKNH
-654 KFDVP
+654 KFDSLH
-659 QKFTRSEDVA
+659 QILNSNDVA

-706 SEECEALAGE
+706 SEECEAVAGE

-743 KLSEDISKVSGKM
+743 KLSEDISKVSGRT

-766 DRNDYRFYKSYSDDG
+766 DRNDYRHYKSYSDDG

-798 NMDINDKVT
+798 DMDINDKVT

-824 YETGI
+824 HETGI

-886 IDYMVSSIR
+886 IDSMVSSIR
-895 IGDEESGQKKNNPV
+895 IGDEGSGLKNDPV

-930 AAKSSSFP
+930 AAKSTSFP

-1052 AGVDGVN
+1052 AGVEGVN

-1134 NAAFRRN
+1134 NVAFRRN

-1236 LNMPTIKKEKSNVV
+1236 LNMPTIKKDKSNVV

-1262 VNTYAYVN
+1262 VNTYAYVK
-1270 SGNKKELQ
+1270 SGNKNELQ

-1322 WQHTHPKTEL
+1322 WQHTHPKKEL

-1353 QQVNK
+1353 QVNK

-1367 STEENGEGEVK
+1367 SNEENGEGEVK